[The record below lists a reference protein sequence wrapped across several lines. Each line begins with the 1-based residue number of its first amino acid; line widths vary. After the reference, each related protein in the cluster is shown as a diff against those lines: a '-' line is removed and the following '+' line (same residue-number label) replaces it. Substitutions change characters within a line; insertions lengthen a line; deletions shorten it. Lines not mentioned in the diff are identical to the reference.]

1 MNKDK
6 YDINLGKWGSP
17 SIYEV
22 ENKWTK
28 NDTKVTKI
36 NIEQTIWSNWIV
48 IGLYNIPKLNQ
59 DQSFMKIR
67 ESNITTSIN
76 EKIDKVQV
84 ININIQDKIFTP
96 SYPIFLPNKPQ
107 IIKLNKGKNKINKYI
122 NTN

>member
-1 MNKDK
+1 
-6 YDINLGKWGSP
+6 
-17 SIYEV
+17 
-22 ENKWTK
+22 
-28 NDTKVTKI
+28 
-36 NIEQTIWSNWIV
+36 
-48 IGLYNIPKLNQ
+48 
-59 DQSFMKIR
+59 MKIR